1 MAPLNGL
8 ASRAVASVRLRAS
21 RVPRYLISL
30 RLASQVAMQ
39 RADPEL
45 PAKRPRS
52 DGSPRTP
59 PSTRPAAANASP
71 SPGSELHIDLT
82 TWDVEDVCSF
92 LKTEGFQEKKVLDSF
107 RGNRAEGLRGWAEG
121 GKGLRP
127 RGREGRTHASG
138 IRSGRPLGEAAGGGN
153 LDLRREAPRREPFRT
168 ATQGGRRPS
177 ASP

>member
-30 RLASQVAMQ
+30 RLDSQVAMR
-39 RADPEL
+39 RADPEQ
-45 PAKRPRS
+45 PAKRPRC

-71 SPGSELHIDLT
+71 GSELHIDLP
-82 TWDVEDVCSF
+82 TWDVDDVCSF
-92 LKTEGFQEKKVLDSF
+92 LEGEGFREQVLDSF
-107 RGNRAEGLRGWAEG
+107 RGNGAEGLRDWAEW

-127 RGREGRTHASG
+127 RGRAGRTHASG
-138 IRSGRPLGEAAGGGN
+138 ILSGRPLGEAAGGGN
-153 LDLRREAPRREPFRT
+153 SDLRREAPRR
-168 ATQGGRRPS
+168 
-177 ASP
+177 

>member
-30 RLASQVAMQ
+30 RLTSQVAMR

-45 PAKRPRS
+45 PAKRPRC

-59 PSTRPAAANASP
+59 PSTRPAAANA

-92 LKTEGFQEKKVLDSF
+92 LEGEGFQEKKVLDNFKSN
-107 RGNRAEGLRGWAEG
+107 GAEGLKDWAEG

-153 LDLRREAPRREPFRT
+153 SDLRREAPRREPFRT
-168 ATQGGRRPS
+168 ATQSGRRPS